1 MKADGS
7 IYGLTRLLH
16 TDSAAA
22 CEHLIDTASVSNC
35 SSGSM
40 TTGSGEAAGEI
51 VAKRQPEGRDERE
64 RASQTTAVVAIHHL
78 R

>member
-1 MKADGS
+1 M
-7 IYGLTRLLH
+7 
-16 TDSAAA
+16 
-22 CEHLIDTASVSNC
+22 DTASASNY